1 MGITKLADMSYHPPE
16 QGRLRFGEKDSRNL
30 PKASDRWILSSPD
43 KDAIHQAAEIY
54 GGTPEPWN
62 ERSLAI
68 KNQWKVKTET
78 NVLDCWIDGSSYD
91 QIREEWAGGLCV
103 RRCDGETCDL
113 TMKSGTLRG
122 QPCQCAAEGKDDS
135 NACKWKTRVSVIL
148 PRLRFGGLWRLESSS
163 EHFAREAPGMIDTF
177 VKLQERGFSSCEVR
191 LTQRTKVTAQGT
203 RHFIVP
209 QFGLPA
215 TPVQLVS
222 GAAAIG
228 SGSTPPPVA
237 ELARPAT
244 PVDDFPGMFG
254 AEVVALLDEE
264 EDDDDIEDAVVVEP
278 EGWDTDEEMR
288 EAAKSGVKVVRNFS
302 GSGPKWVRK

>member
-1 MGITKLADMSYHPPE
+1 MSITRLADMAYHPPE
-16 QGRLRFGEKDSRNL
+16 QGRLRFGEKNERGH
-30 PKASDRWILSSPD
+30 PKATDTWILSSPD
-43 KDAIHQAAEIY
+43 RDAIHQAAEIY
-54 GGTPEPWN
+54 GGEPKPWN
-62 ERSLAI
+62 EKNLAV

-78 NVLDCWIDGSSYD
+78 SVLDCWIDGASYD
-91 QIREEWAGGLCV
+91 QIREEWAGGVCV

-113 TMKSGTLRG
+113 TMKSGISRG
-122 QPCQCAAEGKDDS
+122 VPCECAAEGKDDS

-148 PRLRFGGLWRLESSS
+148 PQLRFGGLWRLESSS

-191 LTQRTKVTAQGT
+191 LTQRTKVTPGGV

-215 TPVQLVS
+215 TPVQLIS

-228 SGSTPPPVA
+228 SGSTPPPRA
-237 ELARPAT
+237 LASGPSMTR
-244 PVDDFPGMFG
+244 V
-254 AEVVALLDEE
+254 ELDEMYDE
-264 EDDDDIEDAVVVEP
+264 VNAMPPPSSLEDDDIEDAVVVEP

-288 EAAKSGVKVVRNFS
+288 EAAKSGIKVVRNFS
-302 GSGPKWVRK
+302 GSGPKWVPK